1 MFNFKAAVATAA
13 LISSI
18 MLPGSAMAQTVLKL
32 GHVWPAAEIHAK
44 AAERFAADVAQ
55 ATHGAVKVE
64 IYGGSTL
71 GSDRELVEGLRF
83 GSNDIWVG
91 GAGVLTAAS
100 DTAKIFALPFMIRD
114 AEHFEQAFN
123 GPIGQ
128 EITEAVKKESGLQVL
143 AYWLRGPRWLT
154 TKAPVRSPADLS
166 GLKIRVPDSPVSVAS
181 WKALGAAPTPMNF
194 GEVFSALQQ
203 GVIDGQE
210 NPLSLIE
217 SSKFSEV
224 VKYLV
229 RTEHSYEPIV
239 IVMSASRLSRLPEA
253 QRKAV
258 LAAAT
263 GAAQAFAAEEV
274 AKGESAFVKLLQE
287 QRMTLIEPD
296 KAPFRA
302 KVGPSFVRSVF
313 PSIAGLYEK
322 VVAVGAPA
330 AR

>member
-1 MFNFKAAVATAA
+1 MFSLKAAFAAAA
-13 LISSI
+13 LASSI
-18 MLPGSAMAQTVLKL
+18 MLPGGALAQTVLKL
-32 GHVWPAAEIHAK
+32 GHVWPAAEIHAR

-55 ATHGAVKVE
+55 ATNGAVKVE

-100 DTAKIFALPFMIRD
+100 DTAKIFAMPFMIRD
-114 AEHFEQAFN
+114 AAHFGQVFN

-128 EITEAVKKESGLQVL
+128 EVTEAVRKESGLQIL

-154 TKAPVRSPADLS
+154 TKTPVRSPADLS

-181 WKALGAAPTPMNF
+181 WKALGAAPTPMSF
-194 GEVFSALQQ
+194 GEVFNALQQ

-224 VKYLV
+224 VKNLV

-239 IVMSASRLSRLPEA
+239 IVMSASRLNRLPEA

-258 LAAAT
+258 QAAAT

-274 AKGESAFVKLLQE
+274 AKGETAFVRMLQE

-302 KVGPSFVRSVF
+302 KVGPAFVKASF
-313 PSIAGLYEK
+313 PSIAALYEK